1 MFTGIIETVGEVVN
15 LHREAG
21 NLFITMNSAI
31 GNELTVDQSVAHN
44 GVCLT
49 VVKTHQTQH
58 VVTAIEET
66 LSKTNLGNLHVG
78 DLVNLERCLQMGGR
92 LDGHIVQGH
101 VDGKAK
107 LLSVLEQNGSY
118 VLTFEIDVVFR
129 NLIVEKGS
137 ICLNGISLTLINVT
151 DNTFAVA
158 IIPYTWEH
166 TNIQTLKIGDEVNVE
181 FDIIGKYVNRMQQ
194 GNE

>member
-1 MFTGIIETVGEVVN
+1 MFTGIIETVGEVVD

-66 LSKTNLGNLHVG
+66 LSKTNLGNLHIG

-107 LLSVLEQNGSY
+107 LVSVLEQNGSY
-118 VLTFEIDVVFR
+118 VLNFEIDIQFR

-166 TNIQTLKIGDEVNVE
+166 TNIQTLKIGDDVNVE
-181 FDIIGKYVNRMQQ
+181 FDIIGKYVNRMQRF
-194 GNE
+194 N

>member
-1 MFTGIIETVGEVVN
+1 MFTGIIETVGEVVD

-66 LSKTNLGNLHVG
+66 LSKTNLGNLHIG

-107 LLSVLEQNGSY
+107 LLAVLEQNGSY
-118 VLTFEIDVVFR
+118 VLTFEIDAQFR

-151 DNTFAVA
+151 DITFAVA

-166 TNIQTLKIGDEVNVE
+166 TNIQTLKIGDDANVE
-181 FDIIGKYVNRMQQ
+181 FDIIGKYVNRMQRF
-194 GNE
+194 N

>member
-1 MFTGIIETVGEVVN
+1 MFTGIIETVGEVVD

-58 VVTAIEET
+58 IVTAIEET
-66 LSKTNLGNLHVG
+66 LSKTNLGNLHIG

-107 LLSVLEQNGSY
+107 LLAVLEQNGSY
-118 VLTFEIDVVFR
+118 VLTFEIDAQFR

-158 IIPYTWEH
+158 IIPYTWEN
-166 TNIQTLKIGDEVNVE
+166 TNIQTLKIGDDVNVE
-181 FDIIGKYVNRMQQ
+181 FDIIGKYVNRMQRF
-194 GNE
+194 N

>member
-15 LHREAG
+15 LHRKAG

-66 LSKTNLGNLHVG
+66 LSKTNLGNLHIG

-118 VLTFEIDVVFR
+118 VLTFEIDAQFR

-166 TNIQTLKIGDEVNVE
+166 TNIQTLKIGDDVNVE
-181 FDIIGKYVNRMQQ
+181 FDIIGKYVNRMQRF
-194 GNE
+194 N

>member
-1 MFTGIIETVGEVVN
+1 MFTGIIETVGEVVD

-21 NLFITMNSAI
+21 NLFITMNSAL

-66 LSKTNLGNLHVG
+66 LSKTNLGDLHIG

-118 VLTFEIDVVFR
+118 VLTFEIDAQFR

-137 ICLNGISLTLINVT
+137 ICVNGISLTLINVT

-166 TNIQTLKIGDEVNVE
+166 TNIQMLKIGDEANVE
-181 FDIIGKYVNRMQQ
+181 FDIIGKYVNRMQRF
-194 GNE
+194 N

>member
-49 VVKTHQTQH
+49 VIKTHQTQH

-166 TNIQTLKIGDEVNVE
+166 TNIQTLKIGDEANVE
-181 FDIIGKYVNRMQQ
+181 FDIIGKYVNRMQRV
-194 GNE
+194 NE

>member
-1 MFTGIIETVGEVVN
+1 MFTGIIETVGEVVD

-21 NLFITMNSAI
+21 NFFITMKSAI

-49 VVKTHQTQH
+49 VVKTNQTQH

-66 LSKTNLGNLHVG
+66 LSKTNLGNLHIG

-107 LLSVLEQNGSY
+107 LLAVLEQNGSY
-118 VLTFEIDVVFR
+118 VLTFEIDAQFR

-166 TNIQTLKIGDEVNVE
+166 TNIQTLKIGDDANVE
-181 FDIIGKYVNRMQQ
+181 FDIIGKYVNRMQRF
-194 GNE
+194 N

>member
-1 MFTGIIETVGEVVN
+1 MFTGIIETVGEVVD

-66 LSKTNLGNLHVG
+66 LSKTNLGNLHIG

-107 LLSVLEQNGSY
+107 LLAVLEQNGSY
-118 VLTFEIDVVFR
+118 VLTFEIDAQFR

-151 DNTFAVA
+151 DITFAVA

-166 TNIQTLKIGDEVNVE
+166 TNIQTLKIGDDVNVE
-181 FDIIGKYVNRMQQ
+181 FDIIGKYVNRMQRF
-194 GNE
+194 N

>member
-1 MFTGIIETVGEVVN
+1 MFTGIIETVGEVLD

-66 LSKTNLGNLHVG
+66 LSKTNLGNLHIG

-107 LLSVLEQNGSY
+107 LLAVLEQNGSY
-118 VLTFEIDVVFR
+118 VLNFEIDAQFR

-151 DNTFAVA
+151 DITFAVA

-166 TNIQTLKIGDEVNVE
+166 TNIQTLKIGDDANVE
-181 FDIIGKYVNRMQQ
+181 FDIIGKYVNRMQRF
-194 GNE
+194 N

>member
-1 MFTGIIETVGEVVN
+1 MFTGIIETVGEVVD

-66 LSKTNLGNLHVG
+66 LSKTNLGNLHIG

-107 LLSVLEQNGSY
+107 LLAVLEQNGSY
-118 VLTFEIDVVFR
+118 VLTFEIDAQFR

-158 IIPYTWEH
+158 IIPYTWEN
-166 TNIQTLKIGDEVNVE
+166 TNVQTLKIGDDVNVE
-181 FDIIGKYVNRMQQ
+181 FDIIGKYVNRMQRF
-194 GNE
+194 N

>member
-78 DLVNLERCLQMGGR
+78 DLVNLERCLQIGGR

-166 TNIQTLKIGDEVNVE
+166 TNIQTLKIGDEANVE
-181 FDIIGKYVNRMQQ
+181 FDIIGKYVNRMQRV
-194 GNE
+194 NE

>member
-1 MFTGIIETVGEVVN
+1 MFTGIIETVGEVVG

-66 LSKTNLGNLHVG
+66 LSKTNLGNLHIG

-118 VLTFEIDVVFR
+118 VLTFEIDAQFR

-166 TNIQTLKIGDEVNVE
+166 TNIQTLKIGDDVNVE
-181 FDIIGKYVNRMQQ
+181 FDIIGKYVNRMQRF
-194 GNE
+194 N

>member
-1 MFTGIIETVGEVVN
+1 MFTGIIETVGEVVD

-66 LSKTNLGNLHVG
+66 LSKTNLGNLHIG
-78 DLVNLERCLQMGGR
+78 DLVNLERCLQMGGL

-107 LLSVLEQNGSY
+107 LLAVLEQNGSY
-118 VLTFEIDVVFR
+118 VLNFEIDAQFR

-151 DNTFAVA
+151 DITFAVA

-166 TNIQTLKIGDEVNVE
+166 TNIQTLKIGDDANVE
-181 FDIIGKYVNRMQQ
+181 FDIIGKYVNRMQRF
-194 GNE
+194 N

>member
-49 VVKTHQTQH
+49 VVKAHQTQH

-166 TNIQTLKIGDEVNVE
+166 TNIQTLKIGEEANVE
-181 FDIIGKYVNRMQQ
+181 FDIIGKYVNRMQR

>member
-1 MFTGIIETVGEVVN
+1 MFTGIIETVGEVVD

-21 NLFITMNSAI
+21 NLFITINSAI

-66 LSKTNLGNLHVG
+66 LSKTNLGNLHIG

-107 LLSVLEQNGSY
+107 LLAVLEQNGSY
-118 VLTFEIDVVFR
+118 VLNFEIDAQFR

-151 DNTFAVA
+151 DITFAVA

-166 TNIQTLKIGDEVNVE
+166 TNIQTLKIGDDANVE
-181 FDIIGKYVNRMQQ
+181 FDIIGKYVNRMQRF
-194 GNE
+194 N

>member
-1 MFTGIIETVGEVVN
+1 MFTGIIETVGEVVD

-21 NLFITMNSAI
+21 NLFITINSAI

-66 LSKTNLGNLHVG
+66 LSKTNLGNLHIG

-107 LLSVLEQNGSY
+107 LLAVLEQNGSY
-118 VLTFEIDVVFR
+118 VLTFEIDAQFR

-151 DNTFAVA
+151 DITFAVA

-166 TNIQTLKIGDEVNVE
+166 TNIQTLKIGDDANVE
-181 FDIIGKYVNRMQQ
+181 FDIIGKYVNRMQRF
-194 GNE
+194 N

>member
-1 MFTGIIETVGEVVN
+1 MFTGIIETVGEVVD

-66 LSKTNLGNLHVG
+66 LSKTNLGNLHIG

-107 LLSVLEQNGSY
+107 LLAVLEQNGSY
-118 VLTFEIDVVFR
+118 VLTFEIDAQFR

-166 TNIQTLKIGDEVNVE
+166 TNIQTLKIGDDVNV
-181 FDIIGKYVNRMQQ
+181 DIIGKYVNRMQRF
-194 GNE
+194 N

>member
-1 MFTGIIETVGEVVN
+1 MFTGIIETVGEVVD

-66 LSKTNLGNLHVG
+66 LSKTNLGNLHIG

-118 VLTFEIDVVFR
+118 VLTFEIDAQFR

-166 TNIQTLKIGDEVNVE
+166 TNIQTLKIGDDVNVE
-181 FDIIGKYVNRMQQ
+181 FDIIGKYVNRMQRF
-194 GNE
+194 N

>member
-1 MFTGIIETVGEVVN
+1 MFTGIIETVGEVVD

-66 LSKTNLGNLHVG
+66 LSKTNLGNLHIG

-107 LLSVLEQNGSY
+107 LLAVLEQNGSY
-118 VLTFEIDVVFR
+118 VLTCEIDAQFR

-158 IIPYTWEH
+158 IIPYTWEN
-166 TNIQTLKIGDEVNVE
+166 TNVQTLKIGDDVNVE
-181 FDIIGKYVNRMQQ
+181 FDIIGKYVNRMQRF
-194 GNE
+194 N

>member
-166 TNIQTLKIGDEVNVE
+166 TNIQTLKIGDEANVE
-181 FDIIGKYVNRMQQ
+181 FDIIGKYVNRMQRV
-194 GNE
+194 NE

>member
-49 VVKTHQTQH
+49 VIKTHQTQH

-181 FDIIGKYVNRMQQ
+181 FDIIGKYVNRMQRV
-194 GNE
+194 NE

>member
-1 MFTGIIETVGEVVN
+1 MFTGIIETVGEVVD

-66 LSKTNLGNLHVG
+66 LSKTNLGNLHIG

-118 VLTFEIDVVFR
+118 VLTFEIDAQFR

-158 IIPYTWEH
+158 IIPYTWEN
-166 TNIQTLKIGDEVNVE
+166 TNVQTLKIGDDVNVE
-181 FDIIGKYVNRMQQ
+181 FDIIGKYVNRMQRF
-194 GNE
+194 N

>member
-1 MFTGIIETVGEVVN
+1 MFTGIIETVGEVVD

-66 LSKTNLGNLHVG
+66 LSKTNLGNLHIG

-118 VLTFEIDVVFR
+118 VLTFEIDAQFR

-166 TNIQTLKIGDEVNVE
+166 TNIQMLKIGDEANVE
-181 FDIIGKYVNRMQQ
+181 FDIIGKYVNRMQRF
-194 GNE
+194 N

>member
-1 MFTGIIETVGEVVN
+1 MFTGIIETVGEVVD

-49 VVKTHQTQH
+49 VVKVLQIQH
-58 VVTAIEET
+58 VVIAIEET
-66 LSKTNLGNLHVG
+66 LSKTNLGNLHIG

-107 LLSVLEQNGSY
+107 LLAVLEQNGSY
-118 VLTFEIDVVFR
+118 VLNFEIDAQFR

-151 DNTFAVA
+151 DITFAVA

-166 TNIQTLKIGDEVNVE
+166 TNIQTLKIGDDANVE
-181 FDIIGKYVNRMQQ
+181 FDIIGKYVNRMQRF
-194 GNE
+194 N